1 MKYDKFFED
10 QLDLMGDDHIGSS
23 SETPIRDNAFVL
35 SDDEKISVIEKDIY
49 NILETLGMDLNDDS
63 LKGTPRRVAKM
74 FVKELFGGLNPNK
87 LPKSSTFK
95 NKYDYYFPIHFKFI
109 KELSKEDFERIL
121 FNFQRLHL
129 LKGRHS

>member
-1 MKYDKFFED
+1 MHED

-95 NKYDYYFPIHFKFI
+95 NKYDYKENWSKII
-109 KELSKEDFERIL
+109 KDLL
-121 FNFQRLHL
+121 QR
-129 LKGRHS
+129 